1 MTVEDLLG
9 AEFMDDDNDAEEDEV
24 GHHSFSLC
32 NSDTRRI
39 MLKVMGW
46 IQTKTRKT

>member
-24 GHHSFSLC
+24 GYHSFLHS
-32 NSDTRRI
+32 
-39 MLKVMGW
+39 V
-46 IQTKTRKT
+46 